1 VSQILFDSSVYI
13 SALRTKDDSA
23 LRARGQVAGERL
35 WLSAVVLEELLAGS
49 TGATIR
55 LVERFGRDFDRIGRL
70 LVPNA
75 ADWTTAGK
83 LLARIGTRYG
93 FSSIAR
99 SRMTNDV
106 LISASASRLAIE
118 VVTANARDFTRIS
131 EFLPT
136 LRWRLPG

>member
-1 VSQILFDSSVYI
+1 MSQILFDSSVYI
-13 SALRTKDDSA
+13 SAIRTKDDSA
-23 LRARGQVAGERL
+23 LRTRGHIAGKRL

-49 TGATIR
+49 SGPTIR
-55 LVERFGRDFDRIGRL
+55 MVERFGRDFERVGRL

-75 ADWTTAGK
+75 TDWTTAGK
-83 LLARIGTRYG
+83 LLARIGSRYG

-106 LISASASRLAIE
+106 LISVSATRLAIE

-131 EFLPT
+131 EFLPN
-136 LRWRLPG
+136 LWWRIPE